1 MEAVNGNLAASRDG
15 AAGENLAYALFGEN
29 AAVHALIDYQD
40 VNGAPVEVKACRR
53 WIRSAH
59 VTTARRRG
67 RFMLNGEQ
75 HAALTASGGY
85 YLFVLLDDE
94 GRAVSAK
101 CTPAATV
108 TYARLTPDARAV
120 GIVWTDIMG
129 DDA

>member
-1 MEAVNGNLAASRDG
+1 MNGNVAASRDG
-15 AAGENLAYALFGEN
+15 VAGETFAYALFGEN
-29 AAVHALIDYQD
+29 AAVNALIDYQD

-101 CTPAATV
+101 CIPAASV
-108 TYARLTPDARAV
+108 VYARLTRNARSV
-120 GIVWTDIMG
+120 GIVWTDILG
-129 DDA
+129 EDD